1 MLPDGVP
8 EPNVKDRENSFHDS
22 KSDITTEDISA
33 CRKAT
38 KPSGETKESSSCHG
52 SIEHSNFIEKVT
64 CPAEGVITI
73 ESRYEEE
80 PTIRPSQPPAR
91 ALASVIQGLEEEL
104 SRSKQQFA
112 HYQNVYN
119 QQNPTTG
126 KRARHSMKEKMEAL
140 LEDIDVKAD
149 YIYSLYD
156 VIEGQKLQIK
166 EEQQDS
172 EAADEMVRLT
182 LESMG
187 IQAAA

>member
-1 MLPDGVP
+1 M
-8 EPNVKDRENSFHDS
+8 EPNVKDRDNPSHDS
-22 KSDITTEDISA
+22 KLDITTEDVPTS
-33 CRKAT
+33 RKAL
-38 KPSGETKESSSCHG
+38 KPSVEIKESCPHYQ
-52 SIEHSNFIEKVT
+52 SIEHRNFIEKVA
-64 CPAEGVITI
+64 CSAEGIITV

-80 PTIRPSQPPAR
+80 PTIRPSQPPAL

-104 SRSKQQFA
+104 SRAKQELS

-126 KRARHSMKEKMEAL
+126 KRARHSLKEKMEVFL
-140 LEDIDVKAD
+140 KDIDLKAD

-156 VIEGQKLQIK
+156 VVEGQKLQSK